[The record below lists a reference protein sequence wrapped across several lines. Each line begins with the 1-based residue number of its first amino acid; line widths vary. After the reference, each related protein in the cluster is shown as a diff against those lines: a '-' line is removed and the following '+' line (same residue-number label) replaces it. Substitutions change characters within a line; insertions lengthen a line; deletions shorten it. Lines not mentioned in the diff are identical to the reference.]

1 MTDHEP
7 CCCNL
12 RAENRRLRNQAD
24 ELQERLDTL
33 QTMHRLYMRGNG
45 IWCLE
50 CTKDPARPVAWPC
63 DTVLTARGDTI
74 T

>member
-50 CTKDPARPVAWPC
+50 C
-63 DTVLTARGDTI
+63 LSLI
-74 T
+74 HI